1 MLYLLDPT
9 DPQAPFPDVETA
21 EREPDGLLAVGGDLS
36 VTRLLNAYR
45 RGIFPWFGDGD
56 PILWWSPDPRTAL
69 FPERL
74 RISRSLRK
82 ILRKGLFGA
91 TIDRDFDA
99 VINACAQPRAESGGT
114 WLVPDMI
121 AAYRRLHL
129 RGFAHSV
136 EVWRDGALAGGL
148 YGVAI
153 GRVFFGESM
162 FTRVSD
168 ASKVAL
174 VHLCRTLLERDFRL
188 IDCQVLTGHLI
199 RMGAVQIDRTAFV
212 RMLDRWCPHPDR
224 GGSWDDGRIRAP
236 EPSLGYPGDSR

>member
-74 RISRSLRK
+74 RVSRSLRK
-82 ILRKGLFGA
+82 TLRKGLFGA

-114 WLVPDMI
+114 WLVPEMI
-121 AAYRRLHL
+121 AAYRMLHL
-129 RGFAHSV
+129 RGLAHSV
-136 EVWRDGALAGGL
+136 EVWRDGMLAGGL

-174 VHLCRTLLERDFRL
+174 VHLCRTLLERGFRL

-199 RMGAVQIDRTAFV
+199 RMGAVQVGRTDFI
-212 RMLDRWCPHPDR
+212 RMLDRWCPLQDR

-236 EPSLGYPGDSR
+236 EPPPAYPGDPR